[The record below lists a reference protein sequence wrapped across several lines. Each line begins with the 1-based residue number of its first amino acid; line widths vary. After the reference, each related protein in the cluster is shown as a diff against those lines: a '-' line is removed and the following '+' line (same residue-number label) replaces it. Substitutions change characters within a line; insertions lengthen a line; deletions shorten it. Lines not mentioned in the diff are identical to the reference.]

1 MEHIRSISATKISSF
16 LNNFYVY
23 GISVDDVLLYY
34 DINPLIL
41 SSPDNRLSGAEAH
54 RIIDAATKLTN
65 DYNLGLHQGERLSKG
80 FSNILG
86 YVLMNCS
93 TLKECWMKYC
103 RYEKIIDSTSI
114 SDFNIIDNYAVL
126 NNTTLDE
133 TLATNRQFSD
143 FKIAGMLSYIKLL
156 SNKKLQLHEVHF
168 THTKPKDIS
177 EYKRIFQSKICFGKS
192 ANALIFNSE
201 LLNIPVIEPNENLLA
216 VFEKN
221 ATEILETLASS
232 TYTNM
237 VNEIILKEIEKCN
250 LPSIDVVA
258 KKLLLSTRSLQ
269 LYLNKEGTSYIKL
282 VKELRK
288 KIAEKYLKDNNISI
302 DEITYILGFSETS
315 AFHRAFKNWTG
326 LTPVQFRKSVSGF

>member
-1 MEHIRSISATKISSF
+1 MKHIRSISATKISSF
-16 LNNFYVY
+16 LNNFDAY
-23 GISVDDVLLYY
+23 GISVDDVIRYSG
-34 DINPLIL
+34 INPLIL
-41 SSPDNRLSGAEAH
+41 SSPDNRLSGSEAQK
-54 RIIDAATKLTN
+54 IIDAAAKLTK
-65 DYNLGLHQGERLSKG
+65 DDNLGLHQGERLSKG

-114 SDFNIIDNYAVL
+114 SDFNIIDNYAL
-126 NNTTLDE
+126 LTNTTVDE
-133 TLATNRQFSD
+133 ALANNRQFSD

-177 EYKRIFQSKICFGKS
+177 EYERIFKSKICFKKS

-201 LLNIPVIEPNENLLA
+201 LLNIPVIEPNENLL
-216 VFEKN
+216 VLFEKN
-221 ATEILETLASS
+221 AEEILQTLTSN
-232 TYTNM
+232 TYANM

-250 LPSIDVVA
+250 LPSIEIVA

-269 LYLNKEGTSYIKL
+269 LYLNKEGTTYIEL

-288 KIAEKYLKDNNISI
+288 NIAEKYLKDNNISI

-326 LTPVQFRKSVSGF
+326 LTPVQFRKSLRYY

>member
-1 MEHIRSISATKISSF
+1 MEQIRSISATKISSF
-16 LNNFYVY
+16 LSNFDVY
-23 GISVDDVLLYY
+23 GISVDDVLLHYG
-34 DINPLIL
+34 INPLVL
-41 SSPDNRLSGAEAH
+41 SSPDNRLSATEAQK
-54 RIIDAATKLTN
+54 IIDAATKLTN
-65 DYNLGLHQGERLSKG
+65 DDNLGLHQGERLSKG

-114 SDFNIIDNYAVL
+114 SDLNIINNYAVL
-126 NNTTLDE
+126 TNATVDE
-133 TLATNRQFSD
+133 TLANNRQFSD

-177 EYKRIFQSKICFGKS
+177 EYERIFQSKICFGKS
-192 ANALIFNSE
+192 ENALIFNSE

-216 VFEKN
+216 IFEKN
-221 ATEILETLASS
+221 AAEIFETLASN

-237 VNEIILKEIEKCN
+237 VNEIVFNEIEKCN

-258 KKLLLSTRSLQ
+258 KQLLLSTRSLQ

-288 KIAEKYLKDNNISI
+288 KIAEKYLKDNKISI
-302 DEITYILGFSETS
+302 DEIAYVLGFSEAS

-326 LTPVQFRKSVSGF
+326 LTPVQFRKSILDS